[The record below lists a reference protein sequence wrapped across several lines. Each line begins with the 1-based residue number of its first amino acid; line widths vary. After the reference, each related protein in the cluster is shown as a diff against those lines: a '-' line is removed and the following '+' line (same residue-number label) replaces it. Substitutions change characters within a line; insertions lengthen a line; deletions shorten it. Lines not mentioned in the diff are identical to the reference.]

1 MTLQLP
7 FREFE
12 KTEVATRDI
21 VRKHK
26 DVIMGRQTYK
36 VKVSAIQVRDGF
48 NARKSYGDIQ
58 ELANMIEVNGII
70 TPLTVD
76 ILKDGTIF
84 VERGHRRLAAL
95 KLLFEKYVE
104 NSLFDYVECFVNS
117 NTTTEL
123 DRIKAIYTSNTIQP
137 LSPVENAEVV
147 KRLKVYYELTH
158 EEIAKELGI
167 SRQSV
172 DNYAKIADLPDD
184 IKQALSDQRISLNNA
199 LSVMRKLKDDVQ
211 RAEAFENLLSGK
223 TTNLNS
229 SPSSGLPGKEI
240 EESPEEENEKLDTT
254 SKEVA
259 ALNECI
265 TMLDKLIVKC
275 QPFKEVNEQFV
286 QDVEYLT
293 GAILHRIQETREY
306 LLKTQC

>member
-21 VRKHK
+21 VRKHES
-26 DVIMGRQTYK
+26 VIMGRQTYK
-36 VKVSAIQVRDGF
+36 IKVSAIQVRDGF

-58 ELANMIEVNGII
+58 ELADMIEANGII

-76 ILKDGTIF
+76 ILKDGTIY

-95 KLLFEKYVE
+95 KLLFEKYEE

-117 NTTTEL
+117 ATTTEL

-147 KRLKVYYELTH
+147 KRLKVYYELTN
-158 EEIAKELGI
+158 EKIAQELGI

-184 IKQALSDQRISLNNA
+184 VKQALNDHRVSLNSA
-199 LSVMRKLKDDVQ
+199 LSVMRKLKDEVE
-211 RAEAFENLLSGK
+211 RAAAFENLLSGK
-223 TTNLNS
+223 TTNLNAS
-229 SPSSGLPGKEI
+229 ASSGLIGSEI
-240 EESPEEENEKLDTT
+240 KDDPEEEDEKLTTT
-254 SKEVA
+254 SKEVEG
-259 ALNECI
+259 LNECI
-265 TMLDKLIVKC
+265 TMLDKLTVNA

-286 QDVEYLT
+286 QDLEYFIS
-293 GAILHRIQETREY
+293 AIAHRIEETRKY